1 MKNWPYPSNDPD
13 WQGEGEGTP
22 QDGIF
27 DELMKKDEPPTVLEE
42 EEEEELLPCFLSTD
56 CIAMLF
62 MLRHDMSS

>member
-13 WQGEGEGTP
+13 WQGEGTP

-42 EEEEELLPCFLSTD
+42 EEELLPCFLSIG
-56 CIAMLF
+56 CVAMLF